1 MIDKVEFQS
10 MKLAD
15 QITYYNTKM
24 LQGLSMGKVSDKL
37 GISKSIGSKFKSHG
51 YVLDKALKQ
60 YILHIKPVEELKP
73 IEVEVPETIL
83 ELVIEPIKT
92 APQGKVNTNISLNID
107 LKRKLQIYGIN
118 NDKTLSDILNEAG
131 EVYLLSR

>member
-24 LQGLSMGKVSDKL
+24 QQGLSMGKVSDKL

-60 YILHIKPVEELKP
+60 YILHIKPV
-73 IEVEVPETIL
+73 EVEVPETIL

>member
-60 YILHIKPVEELKP
+60 YILHIKPVE
-73 IEVEVPETIL
+73 VEVPETIL